1 MNLATAP
8 MWQEMPF
15 LWAVAA
21 VVFLGMLGYT
31 FNVWRRQRQVE
42 KDLEAMERTL
52 QELLQK

>member
-1 MNLATAP
+1 MNAP

-52 QELLQK
+52 QELLRK